1 MVVVVVEG
9 TERERGRPDGGGGC
23 AQEGTAR
30 RRAANA
36 SSSFAHSTSVG
47 FGRERKGGR
56 AQAQQWLRASTL
68 NAAC

>member
-47 FGRERKGGR
+47 FVREKRWAEHRNGFG
-56 AQAQQWLRASTL
+56 ASTL